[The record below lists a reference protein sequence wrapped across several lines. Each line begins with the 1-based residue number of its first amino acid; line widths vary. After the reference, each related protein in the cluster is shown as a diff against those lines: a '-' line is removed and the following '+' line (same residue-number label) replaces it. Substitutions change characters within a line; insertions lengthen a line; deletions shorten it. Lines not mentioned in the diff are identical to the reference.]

1 MLPQNVMTLPLDWIQ
16 FRGIALL
23 SLPGKLCLGIPERRM
38 CLSGEP
44 QSLFFCPGHKKRVYS
59 HKDIWG
65 YMQIWPASQ
74 PLRHGV
80 VGLDHI
86 ILGTEFL
93 GAAKG
98 WRMLC
103 LVIPGLCTWFLQ
115 KCSYRVLFRN
125 EKEYEHCTN
134 WSMYSMKAKLLIYW
148 LLYAPILTY
157 GQGFAEH

>member
-1 MLPQNVMTLPLDWIQ
+1 M
-16 FRGIALL
+16 
-23 SLPGKLCLGIPERRM
+23 K
-38 CLSGEP
+38 
-44 QSLFFCPGHKKRVYS
+44 
-59 HKDIWG
+59 
-65 YMQIWPASQ
+65 IWPASQ

-157 GQGFAEH
+157 DQGFAEH